1 MIIFLLSLFYYS
13 FYLLFPLLLFLIW
26 RLYSIKKF
34 SIEIVILLLI
44 VFVLICSRFIEPN
57 RIIIKDYDLIQNETG
72 NDLKIAVASDLHL
85 GVYRDKAFLKKVIK
99 KIELINPDIVIFPG
113 DFRYQINPKKLDYFF
128 SELKRIKVPKFAV
141 LGNHDYGK
149 GDDNISKEISA
160 TLASQGVLVL
170 NNQIRVLEINDTLI
184 RVIGL
189 EDIWTG
195 LPDFSILKD
204 NSDLN
209 YDLNL
214 IIAHN
219 PDTIYE
225 VQEYCLEEGPCLSV
239 DLMVS
244 GHTHAGQIRIP
255 GLYKYIIPSKY
266 NFDRGFYHLFSSDIF
281 VSPGLGNV
289 VLPLRL
295 FNPPEISVIN
305 LKY

>member
-34 SIEIVILLLI
+34 SIEIVILFLI
-44 VFVLICSRFIEPN
+44 VLVLIWSRFIEPN

-99 KIELINPDIVIFPG
+99 KIELTNPDIVILPG

-149 GDDNISKEISA
+149 GDDNISKEINA

-214 IIAHN
+214 LIAHN